1 MEPQNSKTNSMDTFD
16 PHRAHNRQ
24 RFWQILFPIIMVC
37 VLAVA
42 ALVLLI
48 QQAEGR
54 ADLFAQEG
62 QVATVFVVLPW
73 LLIFLVT
80 LVIVVGLIYAI
91 TKLIAWVP
99 GASRSAV
106 DFLTKAKYKIRNGA
120 DATAKPVI
128 KVQMWA
134 ARLSRLRNL
143 MNPKYSQGKTK

>member
-1 MEPQNSKTNSMDTFD
+1 MEPQETKTNSMDSFD
-16 PHRAHNRQ
+16 PHRAHSRQ
-24 RFWQILFPIIMVC
+24 RFWQIFLPVILVC

-48 QQAEGR
+48 QQAGGQ
-54 ADLFAQEG
+54 ADLLAQKG

-73 LLIFLVT
+73 FLIFFVT

-99 GASRSAV
+99 SASRSAV
-106 DFLTKAKYKIRNGA
+106 NFLTNANYKIRDGA
-120 DATAKPVI
+120 DATTKPVI
-128 KVQMWA
+128 TVQMWA